1 MTIPNTDPGATTSG
15 PKAESFVDW
24 FHVNA
29 RWVTVGALAVVIA
42 GAVAWYIP
50 TQRTTR
56 NVNADKALLS
66 AKQSLASGNA
76 QLAES
81 DLKKVADR
89 FAGAPAGTEAGILLA
104 QIRYDKG
111 EYQPAIA
118 DLQKLADKLGSDPAG
133 ASVQALIGDGYAQ
146 QNKPAEA
153 AAAYEKA
160 AGLTSMPNEQALYL
174 VKAGHSYTDAGKQAE
189 ARKIWEGLA
198 AHEEN
203 AAVAA
208 EARVRLGELM
218 AAAPKS

>member
-1 MTIPNTDPGATTSG
+1 MTIPNTDTGATTSG

-24 FHVNA
+24 FHVNS
-29 RWVTVGALAVVIA
+29 RWVTVGALVVVI
-42 GAVAWYIP
+42 GAAIAWYVP
-50 TQRTTR
+50 TQRATR

-89 FAGAPAGTEAGILLA
+89 FAGSPAGTEAGVLLA

-118 DLQKLADKLGSDPAG
+118 DLQTLADKLGSDPGG

-146 QNKPAEA
+146 QSKPAEA

-160 AGLTSMPNEQALYL
+160 AGLTSLPNEKALYL
-174 VKAGHSYTDAGKQAE
+174 AKAGRAFTDAGKQAE

-203 AAVAA
+203 PGLAA

-218 AAAPKS
+218 ASAPKS